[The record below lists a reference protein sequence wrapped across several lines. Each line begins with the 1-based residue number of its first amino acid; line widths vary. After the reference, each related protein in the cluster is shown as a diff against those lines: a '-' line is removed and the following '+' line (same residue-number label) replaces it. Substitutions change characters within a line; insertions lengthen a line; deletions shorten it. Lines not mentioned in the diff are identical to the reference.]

1 MKMKTMSKPVHH
13 LCSLLILL
21 CISIS
26 VSGCSSD
33 APTPRRYAYPRVDTY
48 PQKYSSIVNS
58 ADVNIEVNT
67 AVRIVTDSV
76 ADADTRWITL
86 SYPKYKA
93 NLYITVN
100 KCNSKSQ
107 LQDVI
112 ANRVQRISL
121 NTGGKDFEQVD
132 LQSEADFKSKI
143 FTIRGGST
151 NPVMFISSNQRNC
164 VVSGSLYFLDSNA
177 VAKVDSIAPIID
189 AVSNDIIH
197 LAKHLR

>member
-1 MKMKTMSKPVHH
+1 MKTMSKSVHH

-26 VSGCSSD
+26 VSSCSSD

-100 KCNSKSQ
+100 KCNRKSQ

>member
-1 MKMKTMSKPVHH
+1 MKMMNKLAIRLYALFILSCIC
-13 LCSLLILL
+13 LLGASCSN
-21 CISIS
+21 
-26 VSGCSSD
+26 D

-48 PQKYSSIVNS
+48 PQQYSSIVIS
-58 ADVNIEVNT
+58 PDVNIEVNT
-67 AVRIVTDSV
+67 AARIVTDSV

-143 FTIRGGST
+143 FTIRGVGT
-151 NPVMFISSNQRNC
+151 NPVMFIASNHRNC

-177 VAKVDSIAPIID
+177 VAKVDSIVPIID

>member
-1 MKMKTMSKPVHH
+1 MKTMSKSVHH

-21 CISIS
+21 CISIF
-26 VSGCSSD
+26 VSSCSSD

-58 ADVNIEVNT
+58 ADVNIEVNA
-67 AVRIVTDSV
+67 AVRIVMDSV

-121 NTGGKDFEQVD
+121 NTGGKDFEQID
-132 LQSEADFKSKI
+132 LQSEEDFKSKI
-143 FTIRGGST
+143 FTIRGGSM

-177 VAKVDSIAPIID
+177 VSKVDSIAPIID

>member
-1 MKMKTMSKPVHH
+1 MKTMSKSVHH

>member
-1 MKMKTMSKPVHH
+1 MSKSVHH

>member
-1 MKMKTMSKPVHH
+1 MKTMSKSVHH

-21 CISIS
+21 CISIF
-26 VSGCSSD
+26 VSSCSSD

-67 AVRIVTDSV
+67 AARIVADSV
-76 ADADTRWITL
+76 ADADTWWITL

-132 LQSEADFKSKI
+132 LQSEEDFKSKI
-143 FTIRGGST
+143 FTIRGGSM

-177 VAKVDSIAPIID
+177 VSKVDSIAPIID